1 MGDPFAFRPGH
12 AFRRATRRDQDSFFA
27 CPPAPKTIFH
37 IVPFHQDDRR
47 FSGHNIQ
54 EDSPH
59 KRAENAK
66 NRIFL
71 LRPLCSLAVNTS
83 KIFRQKYEE
92 QINRKESKEPRMTR
106 MGADKGKINISF
118 PSPCHPSSSLFP
130 LSCPSWFHPWP
141 NLKRAEPC
149 CGRSPTEPRRRPQ
162 VSLSPG
168 RPVVSRFGGV
178 RRLLL

>member
-54 EDSPH
+54 EDSPQ
-59 KRAENAK
+59 KSAENAK

-71 LRPLCSLAVNTS
+71 LRPLCSLAVNTY
-83 KIFRQKYEE
+83 KNFRR
-92 QINRKESKEPRMTR
+92 NMRSRKQEKKQGT
-106 MGADKGKINISF
+106 ADDTD
-118 PSPCHPSSSLFP
+118 
-130 LSCPSWFHPWP
+130 
-141 NLKRAEPC
+141 
-149 CGRSPTEPRRRPQ
+149 GR
-162 VSLSPG
+162 G
-168 RPVVSRFGGV
+168 
-178 RRLLL
+178 